1 MRTGE
6 RDESAAQSRT
16 GNGRAVLVGY
26 GLDDSGGHLRVTR
39 TDSTRL
45 LGGSEA
51 THAEMR
57 SRADV
62 ILNEL
67 LRRGYRLDSI
77 TREQLAEV
85 RRIVERVSAE

>member
-6 RDESAAQSRT
+6 RDEGATRSRT
-16 GNGRAVLVGY
+16 RSGRALLVGY
-26 GLDDSGGHLRVTR
+26 GLDDDDGHLRVTR
-39 TDSTRL
+39 TDCARL

-57 SRADV
+57 SRADR
-62 ILNEL
+62 ILTEL
-67 LRRGYRLDSI
+67 GRQGYSLDSI

-85 RRIVERVSAE
+85 RRIVERFGAE